1 MTSGNHDKLANL
13 VFGDR
18 SELGFSIKFLSI
30 LVCFLVAFFSYVQPI
45 RYYSHASNLNNI
57 VPHEHHNAYVAKTVI
72 KRSYFWSLRL
82 RAFYFAFPFFLWIFG
97 PIPLCLSC
105 VFLVM
110 LLYFQDF
117 TFDEHSIDDKN
128 FQDYRRRTLGEEHK
142 MDDSIERET

>member
-1 MTSGNHDKLANL
+1 MLSSILVILMTSGNHDKLANL

-57 VPHEHHNAYVAKTVI
+57 VPHEHHNAYVANT
-72 KRSYFWSLRL
+72 
-82 RAFYFAFPFFLWIFG
+82 
-97 PIPLCLSC
+97 
-105 VFLVM
+105 
-110 LLYFQDF
+110 DF
-117 TFDEHSIDDKN
+117 TFDEHYIDDKN